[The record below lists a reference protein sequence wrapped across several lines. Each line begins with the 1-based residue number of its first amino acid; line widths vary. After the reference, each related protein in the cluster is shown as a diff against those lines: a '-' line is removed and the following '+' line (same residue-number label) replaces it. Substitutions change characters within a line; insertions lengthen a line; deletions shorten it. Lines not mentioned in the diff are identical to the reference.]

1 MTFLVLGSG
10 NSSVTKNHCDSLKHL
25 TCTAA
30 DSSSSE
36 NNDGSAAKHK
46 EMQWGCCCKLPWKY
60 NLGKDNVNIRNNWVN
75 DETVQ
80 LNVLKL
86 ENDSELE
93 GMRIRSQL
101 CRGSTA
107 VGVSESVAHD
117 VGSHR
122 LWPSAG
128 IPDTIVHSLINTV
141 VAAAMW
147 TKYWR
152 MERCGCEESE

>member
-1 MTFLVLGSG
+1 M
-10 NSSVTKNHCDSLKHL
+10 
-25 TCTAA
+25 
-30 DSSSSE
+30 
-36 NNDGSAAKHK
+36 
-46 EMQWGCCCKLPWKY
+46 
-60 NLGKDNVNIRNNWVN
+60 GKDNVNIRNNWVN

-80 LNVLKL
+80 LNVFKL

-101 CRGSTA
+101 CRGSTAVGVA

-141 VAAAMW
+141 VAAAM
-147 TKYWR
+147 
-152 MERCGCEESE
+152 